1 MTDALTDLGTTDLIK
16 LVNDEYAAVLASD
29 RATYPRAIRIGEA
42 LKVLT
47 GRINH
52 GDKKA
57 WFKEHCPKLSYETAR
72 VYIRLA
78 ENQEEIIT
86 AAKAKSVETTLTIA
100 SAMGLLRKPKT
111 TTPVKPKAKRAQAGG
126 VEPGDTRTNAAST
139 APDAILS
146 ALDARDIFDIL
157 KADNDKL
164 QELYNLLRDHV
175 TKSSLRRPLTQP
187 QASA

>member
-57 WFKEHCPKLSYETAR
+57 WFKEHCPK
-72 VYIRLA
+72 
-78 ENQEEIIT
+78 
-86 AAKAKSVETTLTIA
+86 
-100 SAMGLLRKPKT
+100 
-111 TTPVKPKAKRAQAGG
+111 
-126 VEPGDTRTNAAST
+126 PGTGQSGSWDQSREHGS
-139 APDAILS
+139 
-146 ALDARDIFDIL
+146 
-157 KADNDKL
+157 KKC
-164 QELYNLLRDHV
+164 EG
-175 TKSSLRRPLTQP
+175 
-187 QASA
+187 